1 MKIFVTGF
9 ILLVLVAATLGYA
22 VPKSLQEN
30 AHASPQQENT
40 GNAFLQHR
48 FNTCKS
54 YNNNIIIDTHTTPES
69 L

>member
-22 VPKSLQEN
+22 VPRSLQEN
-30 AHASPQQENT
+30 APPQQENT